1 MFLLIN
7 LNANANFPTKNDDLF
22 STSPLT
28 SSPFKSSRSYTDAEL
43 RNESIISLLVA
54 SIVSILFPASMYVW
68 NDSIKLGRD
77 HPISIRRNCLSI
89 SIVCLISLEILF
101 LFRSI
106 TETLDNS
113 QGQFSSLIALLNYR
127 SYSNYL
133 DYFLRC
139 LLVPIFLWLVLFCG
153 PICFENSK
161 ILIKL
166 KNFKLISI
174 LQRFRF
180 SFKTNTL
187 ISIVKFE
194 NYQFLNFFRQY
205 IFAPLSEEL
214 LFRGVL
220 LALLVPFWSK
230 TSAIFISSSSLM
242 HIHTFIV
249 TSFLRKKINLN
260 ESFVVTIQCL
270 YTFLFGLIASVN
282 YLWSGNL
289 ITPILLHFLC
299 NLIGLPEF
307 DKIFHQEARNFQ
319 HHQRNEI
326 CSNRPAYRRGKRET
340 AVKVFTIADE
350 SFYLLI
356 HNVPKLCGVN
366 VIEDLRILFSRYG
379 TIDRL
384 ELVDFPQKEP
394 FTQTYLIRY
403 HTIAEAIRAKKSLD
417 DYELLGS
424 KLHISYGP
432 ELETTDEI
440 EAKLKARQRY
450 VEAKLAQLHNLR
462 QLKK

>member
-230 TSAIFISSSSLM
+230 TSAIFISSSLFSLM

-307 DKIFHQEARNFQ
+307 DKIFR
-319 HHQRNEI
+319 
-326 CSNRPAYRRGKRET
+326 
-340 AVKVFTIADE
+340 
-350 SFYLLI
+350 
-356 HNVPKLCGVN
+356 
-366 VIEDLRILFSRYG
+366 
-379 TIDRL
+379 
-384 ELVDFPQKEP
+384 
-394 FTQTYLIRY
+394 
-403 HTIAEAIRAKKSLD
+403 KKSFSILTIVAFSIWLYHFVNQFD
-417 DYELLGS
+417 SVIRRDYG
-424 KLHISYGP
+424 I
-432 ELETTDEI
+432 I
-440 EAKLKARQRY
+440 E
-450 VEAKLAQLHNLR
+450 
-462 QLKK
+462 